1 MSRSDRIGELGVD
14 ASLTLASISQ
24 ATLPGDATS
33 AGEPALV
40 LEAAGAAELVVPGG
54 SFLLTAA
61 FVREG
66 PDLVL
71 VGSDGTSVVI
81 RDYFAVDSPPDL
93 LTEGGARIAP
103 ELAEALAGPAA
114 PGEFAQDGAATLE
127 QPIGQVD
134 TVAGEV
140 TALRVD
146 GTEVVLAEG
155 DSIFQGDVINTG
167 LDASIGVVFVDDST
181 FSLGADARMVLD
193 ELIYDPE
200 TGDGRS
206 AFSVVQGVF
215 SFVSGEIAGSAP
227 DAMVVNTPV
236 MSIGIRGTRVAGVAA
251 QEGDLNTV
259 TLLSEEGGVVGEIVI
274 TNAAG
279 SQVLNVANQSIEVAS
294 FFTEPSQP
302 VILSDDQVQSL
313 FGDALASL
321 PPPATTGTTPAD
333 AAAPAGADAD
343 AEAEDADAEEAD
355 AEDAEAGPEE
365 AAADEEEGEA
375 DDDREAGPDE
385 EGPPD
390 GEGEP
395 GDGERGGP
403 DDRPG
408 PGDAE
413 LAEAVAGEAAA
424 AAEDAFEAARA
435 QGLSIEEA
443 ALAAE
448 TAVRDVVGIGADE
461 ALTPENFA
469 ARFGLHP
476 ESFAAEFG
484 FGPGGF
490 GPEGFGPEGFGPS
503 DFADFGDLG
512 FGDFGDPFGG
522 FGDPL
527 GDFGFG
533 FGDDLFG
540 DGGFDRFGST
550 APTISSSTIS
560 SSTISDRTRSSLK
573 VSSISPPNS
582 SSRAASSSTGPTAT
596 TSLPVPKR
604 AMICGV
610 DWATIRCSGSAAPTF
625 CSAMVETI
633 SSMAAAATI
642 SWKEDPAPIR

>member
-1 MSRSDRIGELGVD
+1 M
-14 ASLTLASISQ
+14 
-24 ATLPGDATS
+24 
-33 AGEPALV
+33 

-81 RDYFAVDSPPDL
+81 RDYFAIDSPPDL
-93 LTEGGARIAP
+93 LTEGGALIAP

-134 TVAGEV
+134 TMACEV
-140 TALRVD
+140 TAVRVD

-155 DSIFQGDVINTG
+155 DAIFQGDVINTG

-200 TGDGRS
+200 TGAGRS

-259 TLLSEEGGVVGEIVI
+259 TLLSEEGGLVGEIVI

-302 VILSDDQVQSL
+302 VILSDDQVQSR

-321 PPPATTGTTPAD
+321 PPPATTGTTPTD
-333 AAAPAGADAD
+333 TAAPAGADAEADADADADAEAEDADAD
-343 AEAEDADAEEAD
+343 AEAEDADAEESD
-355 AEDAEAGPEE
+355 AEDAEAGPEKRRPTRRK
-365 AAADEEEGEA
+365 GM
-375 DDDREAGPDE
+375 PTVIVK
-385 EGPPD
+385 
-390 GEGEP
+390 
-395 GDGERGGP
+395 RGRMRRV
-403 DDRPG
+403 RPM
-408 PGDAE
+408 
-413 LAEAVAGEAAA
+413 
-424 AAEDAFEAARA
+424 ARA
-435 QGLSIEEA
+435 SPA
-443 ALAAE
+443 
-448 TAVRDVVGIGADE
+448 TASPV
-461 ALTPENFA
+461 
-469 ARFGLHP
+469 ARTI
-476 ESFAAEFG
+476 
-484 FGPGGF
+484 
-490 GPEGFGPEGFGPS
+490 
-503 DFADFGDLG
+503 
-512 FGDFGDPFGG
+512 
-522 FGDPL
+522 
-527 GDFGFG
+527 
-533 FGDDLFG
+533 
-540 DGGFDRFGST
+540 DR
-550 APTISSSTIS
+550 APAM
-560 SSTISDRTRSSLK
+560 R
-573 VSSISPPNS
+573 
-582 SSRAASSSTGPTAT
+582 
-596 TSLPVPKR
+596 SLPRPRPRPCRVRPPRLPRTPSKQR
-604 AMICGV
+604 APRACRSRRRRSRPRPPC
-610 DWATIRCSGSAAPTF
+610 AT
-625 CSAMVETI
+625 
-633 SSMAAAATI
+633 
-642 SWKEDPAPIR
+642 